1 MSSNLYVKYRPVILI
16 TGCSS
21 GLGKALAEM
30 FYDMEEYR
38 VVITARTSSLPEL
51 NRQFRQSDRFLIRAM
66 DITNEAQQKNVV
78 TEIQEKWQG
87 VDVLINNAGISY
99 RSVIE
104 HMDDH
109 SEFHQLM
116 TNYLGPM
123 SLIRQVLPAM
133 RGKGRG
139 KIINISSVSGMVS
152 MPTMAS
158 YSASKHALE
167 GSSEALWY
175 EVRPFGINV
184 SLVQPGFVRSQS
196 FEKVYFSKRARISH
210 TIEGPYS
217 DYYQFMS
224 PFIRRLMNFSRS
236 TPEKIA
242 QKILKVIKTPNPPL
256 WVPVTPDAAVFAL
269 LRKMLP
275 RAIFHKLM
283 MRFLPGTRV
292 WAQSHSNADK
302 KRLSA

>member
-1 MSSNLYVKYRPVILI
+1 MGTEVCTKYRPVVLI

-30 FYDMEEYR
+30 FYSLPEYR
-38 VVITARTSSLPEL
+38 VVITARPQSLPEL
-51 NRQFRQSDRFLIRAM
+51 YHQFKQSERFLIRPM
-66 DITNEAQQKNVV
+66 DITDELQQKSVMK
-78 TEIQEKWQG
+78 EILRKWQG

-99 RSVIE
+99 RAVIE
-104 HMDDH
+104 HMDKDA
-109 SEFHQLM
+109 ELHQLG

-123 SLIRQVLPAM
+123 SLIRQVLPRM
-133 RGKGRG
+133 REKGRG

-184 SLVQPGFVRSQS
+184 SLVQPGFVRSES
-196 FEKVYFSKRARISH
+196 FQRVYFSKKAKQSH
-210 TIEGPYS
+210 ILEGPYS

-224 PFIRRLMNFSRS
+224 PFIRRLMNLSPT

-242 QKILKVIKTPNPPL
+242 LKILKVIRTPNPPL
-256 WVPVTPDAAVFAL
+256 WVAVTPDAKMFVL
-269 LRKMLP
+269 LRKILP
-275 RAIFHKLM
+275 RGIFHKLM
-283 MRFLPGTRV
+283 MKFLPGTRV
-292 WAQSHSNADK
+292 WAQSYSKADK